1 LPGCVCTAV
10 QRLRVVIVSTPVG
23 PLGSG
28 VGGGVELT
36 LHSLVYGLS
45 GLGHSVEVV
54 APAGSLHVGARV
66 HQIEGA
72 LQASSQL
79 ADRAAPMEL
88 PTGSVLA
95 AMWQRIADLQD
106 DIDVVVNLG
115 YDWLPLYLT
124 SFLAV
129 PVVHFISMGSLN
141 DAMDA
146 AIHDLARRHPDR
158 LGAHSRAQAVTFNR
172 VIDGAADGVI
182 EAVPFRILGSGV
194 ITDRYDVRLMP
205 DAGPA
210 YLGAAGR
217 ISPEKGLEDVA
228 ELSARSRW
236 PIKVWGIMQ
245 DPDYWQQ
252 VCDDNPEARLEYC
265 GFLATDDLQ
274 AAIGRCTAV
283 VMTPKWVEAF
293 GNVAIEAMATGVP
306 VITYNR
312 GGPAEIVIDGESGF
326 VVPADDV
333 DALVA
338 AVEQIGTIDRIK
350 CRQRVE
356 KEFSTD
362 ALAQRVDEW
371 LREVV
376 AAAVRSPARRH

>member
-1 LPGCVCTAV
+1 V

-66 HQIEGA
+66 HQVEGV
-72 LQASSQL
+72 LQPSSQL
-79 ADRAAPMEL
+79 ADRAAPVDV

-95 AMWQRIADLQD
+95 AMWQRVADLQH

-129 PVVHFISMGSLN
+129 PVVHFVSMGSLN

-146 AIHDLARRHPDR
+146 AIRDLARRAPDR
-158 LGAHSRAQAVTFNR
+158 LGAHSRAQALTFDR
-172 VIDGAADGVI
+172 VIDGAI
-182 EAVPFRILGSGV
+182 ETVPFRILGSGV
-194 ITDRYDVRLMP
+194 ITDRYDVCLTP
-205 DAGPA
+205 AVDPA
-210 YLGAAGR
+210 YLGAVGR

-228 ELSARSRW
+228 ELSARSGW

-245 DPDYWQQ
+245 DPDYWQR
-252 VCDDNPEARLEYC
+252 VCDEHPDARLEYC

-274 AAIGRCTAV
+274 AAIGRCTAL

-306 VITYNR
+306 VITYDR
-312 GGPAEIVIDGESGF
+312 GGPAEIVIDGETGF
-326 VVPADDV
+326 VVPVDDV

-338 AVEQIGTIDRIK
+338 AVERIDTIDRMM
-350 CRQRVE
+350 CRRRVE
-356 KEFSTD
+356 EQFSTG
-362 ALAQRVDEW
+362 ALVQRVDEW
-371 LREVV
+371 LHEVV
-376 AAAVRSPARRH
+376 AAAEHAIAQRH